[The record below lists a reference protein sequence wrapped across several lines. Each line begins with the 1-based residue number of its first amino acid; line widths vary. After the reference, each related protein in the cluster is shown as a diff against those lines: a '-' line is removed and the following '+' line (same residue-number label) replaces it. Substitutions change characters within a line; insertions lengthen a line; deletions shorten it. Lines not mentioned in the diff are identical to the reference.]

1 MKKIIYTFL
10 PLIMVAAVALILSFF
25 SFYWINYLLI
35 ASVILGLA
43 PLVHEIFSSLKA
55 KRIDLGFPVLVTI
68 IILIV
73 LEEFRLAVIFVLL
86 ILLGQAF
93 REYILWRVEESVK
106 SISRSLPD
114 TAFVKKDREI
124 VEVKISEIER
134 GDTVIIKAGSRAPVD
149 GVLLTEEASFDE
161 SVISG
166 ESKPVTKREGDKL
179 IAGAINLSDY
189 VEMRAIDTSE
199 NSTIAQVHKLVE
211 EAQSRSAPLSRFTNR
226 YAEITTAVALVLVI
240 LVFLSWRNILQ
251 ALALW
256 IALVPIIF
264 AIIVPVAT
272 TIGISLL
279 AKRGILVK
287 NAEALENLTKVDTI
301 VFDKTGTLTK
311 GSPEISEVVTFSSFD
326 RKELI
331 RLVASVE
338 EYSEH
343 HLAQPILKKAKEENL
358 ELLPVRDVHV
368 LKGKGI
374 AAYSDKNKIS
384 IGSQEFMRE
393 SGVVIPD
400 DVLRDAQSSE
410 EAGESAIFVA
420 SDKNLV
426 GIIFVADK
434 LREGAKSV
442 LKQLEKMGF
451 KLIILTG
458 DNKIVANK
466 IAKELDITEVH
477 SELLP
482 EDKIGFVRRF
492 KSSDEKVV
500 MVGDGIND
508 APALAEANV
517 GIAMGLKGVDV
528 TLESAQVVLINDD
541 LTTLPEIVNSSKK
554 IFKIIKDDLFIASTI
569 HFLVAAL
576 VIFNIIGVLGST
588 LFHQASSA
596 LVLSNTMRLFSKGK
610 SADLVHIGQHV
621 D

>member
-1 MKKIIYTFL
+1 MKKIIYAFL
-10 PLIMVAAVALILSFF
+10 PLVTLAAVALILSFF
-25 SFYWINYLLI
+25 SFSWINYLLI
-35 ASVILGLA
+35 TSAILGLV
-43 PLVHEIFSSLKA
+43 PLVYENFSSLKA

-68 IILIV
+68 IILVV

-93 REYILWRVEESVK
+93 KEYILWRVEESVK
-106 SISRSLPD
+106 SISKSLPD
-114 TAFVKKDREI
+114 MAFVKKDREVI
-124 VEVKISEIER
+124 EVKISEIKR

-149 GVLLTEEASFDE
+149 GVLLTAGASFDE

-199 NSTIAQVHKLVE
+199 NSTIAQVHKLVK
-211 EAQSRSAPLSRFTNR
+211 EAQLRSAPLSRFTNR
-226 YAEITTAVALVLVI
+226 YAEITTAVALVLVV
-240 LVFLSWRNILQ
+240 LVFLVWRNVLQ

-256 IALVPIIF
+256 IALVPVIF

-279 AKRGILVK
+279 AKRGILIK
-287 NAEALENLTKVDTI
+287 HAEALENLTKIDTI

-311 GSPEISEVVTFSSFD
+311 GSPEISEIVTFSSFD
-326 RKELI
+326 QKELL
-331 RLVASVE
+331 RLAASVE

-343 HLAQPILKKAKEENL
+343 HLAQPILRKAKKENI
-358 ELLPVRDVHV
+358 ELLPVKEVHV

-374 AAYSDKNKIS
+374 VAECDKNKIS

-400 DVLRDAQSSE
+400 DVVRDVQSRE
-410 EAGESAIFVA
+410 EIGESAIFVA
-420 SDKNLV
+420 ADKRLI

-434 LREGAKSV
+434 IREGAKSV

-451 KLIILTG
+451 KSIILTG

-477 SELLP
+477 SELSP
-482 EDKIGFVRRF
+482 EDKIGFVQGF
-492 KSSDEKVV
+492 KSKNRKVV

-517 GIAMGLKGVDV
+517 GIAMGLKGVDI
-528 TLESAQVVLINDD
+528 TLESAQAVLINDD
-541 LTTLPEIVNSSKK
+541 LAMLPEIVNSSKAT
-554 IFKIIKDDLFIASTI
+554 FKIIKDDLFIASTI

-576 VIFNIIGVLGST
+576 VIFNVIGILGST
-588 LFHQASSA
+588 IFHQVSSA
-596 LVLSNTMRLFSKGK
+596 LVLLNTMRLFTKGQKTHSK
-610 SADLVHIGQHV
+610 
-621 D
+621 